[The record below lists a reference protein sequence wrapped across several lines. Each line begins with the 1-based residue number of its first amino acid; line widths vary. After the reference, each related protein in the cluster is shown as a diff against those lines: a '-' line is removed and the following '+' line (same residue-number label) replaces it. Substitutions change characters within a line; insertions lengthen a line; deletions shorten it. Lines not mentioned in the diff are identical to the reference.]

1 METRRAKREKAARR
15 RRLSEK
21 IGAALMA
28 GSLAWTP
35 GGPLSW
41 AVVLGGG
48 IMIARQETAYAQ
60 DTPLVISE
68 DRATDVSGDGGSDTD
83 GVSVTV
89 SSSGGGS
96 ERPVISSGETA
107 GAGTVYGI
115 LNTTNGGLAQSAA
128 VTIDTGLMY
137 AVYGGYITSSG
148 TAKLNSVTVNGG
160 LIGAADGYVCGG
172 HVSGGTAEGNRV
184 IVSGGTIGGLD
195 RITAQDLRDFKNKYL
210 TRDRLL
216 VDALQRQVR
225 ARMDPVGRVR
235 IR

>member
-60 DTPLVISE
+60 ETSGVISE
-68 DRATDVSGDGGSDTD
+68 DQPTDVSGDNGSDTD

-89 SSSGGGS
+89 CKNGGSSESPVIGSGG
-96 ERPVISSGETA
+96 T
-107 GAGTVYGI
+107 AGTVYGI

-137 AVYGGYITSSG
+137 AVYGG
-148 TAKLNSVTVNGG
+148 
-160 LIGAADGYVCGG
+160 
-172 HVSGGTAEGNRV
+172 
-184 IVSGGTIGGLD
+184 
-195 RITAQDLRDFKNKYL
+195 
-210 TRDRLL
+210 
-216 VDALQRQVR
+216 
-225 ARMDPVGRVR
+225 
-235 IR
+235 

>member
-60 DTPLVISE
+60 ETSWVISE
-68 DRATDVSGDGGSDTD
+68 DQATDVSGDNGSDTD

-96 ERPVISSGETA
+96 ERPVIGSGGT
-107 GAGTVYGI
+107 AGTVYGI

-137 AVYGGYITSSG
+137 AVYGG
-148 TAKLNSVTVNGG
+148 
-160 LIGAADGYVCGG
+160 
-172 HVSGGTAEGNRV
+172 
-184 IVSGGTIGGLD
+184 
-195 RITAQDLRDFKNKYL
+195 
-210 TRDRLL
+210 
-216 VDALQRQVR
+216 
-225 ARMDPVGRVR
+225 
-235 IR
+235 

>member
-1 METRRAKREKAARR
+1 MAIGEGDARRMETRRAKREKAARR

-60 DTPLVISE
+60 ATPLVISAE
-68 DRATDVSGDGGSDTD
+68 QDTDVSGDDGSDTN

-89 SSSGGGS
+89 SASGGGTTS
-96 ERPVISSGETA
+96 PSINSGN
-107 GAGTVYGI
+107 GTVYGI

-137 AVYGGYITSSG
+137 AVYGGYITASG
-148 TAKLNSVTVNGG
+148 TANST
-160 LIGAADGYVCGG
+160 AK
-172 HVSGGTAEGNRV
+172 GTAQL
-184 IVSGGTIGGLD
+184 S
-195 RITAQDLRDFKNKYL
+195 
-210 TRDRLL
+210 
-216 VDALQRQVR
+216 
-225 ARMDPVGRVR
+225 
-235 IR
+235 

>member
-1 METRRAKREKAARR
+1 METRKSRREKEARR

-21 IGAALMA
+21 MGAALMA

-60 DTPLVISE
+60 DTPLVISA
-68 DRATDVSGDGGSDTD
+68 DQATDVSGNDGSDTD

-89 SSSGGGS
+89 SRDGGGS
-96 ERPVISSGETA
+96 ERPVIGSGGT
-107 GAGTVYGI
+107 AGTVYGI

-137 AVYGGYITSSG
+137 AVYGG
-148 TAKLNSVTVNGG
+148 
-160 LIGAADGYVCGG
+160 
-172 HVSGGTAEGNRV
+172 
-184 IVSGGTIGGLD
+184 
-195 RITAQDLRDFKNKYL
+195 
-210 TRDRLL
+210 
-216 VDALQRQVR
+216 
-225 ARMDPVGRVR
+225 
-235 IR
+235 